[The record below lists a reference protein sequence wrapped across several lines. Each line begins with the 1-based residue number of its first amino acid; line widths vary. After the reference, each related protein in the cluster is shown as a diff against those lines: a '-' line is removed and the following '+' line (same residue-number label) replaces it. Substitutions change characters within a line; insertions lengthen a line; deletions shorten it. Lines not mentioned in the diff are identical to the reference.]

1 MKLELQ
7 EQIAKDR
14 KLRRKEEM
22 RLDYGLRIVGS
33 WSEMA

>member
-1 MKLELQ
+1 VNLELQ

-14 KLRRKEEM
+14 KLRRKEKM

-33 WSEMA
+33 